1 VDAATSA
8 ITDKYTAH
16 VSGKLIA
23 MNVARPYSSIATTLE
38 GDVLV
43 VLARVS
49 EPLTGRQVA
58 GLVAPHGSQPA
69 VNSALDR
76 LTRQG
81 LVLRQRAGRAN
92 LHTINRQHLGY
103 AAVEALESI
112 RARLIS
118 QLRTSFSDWPNRK
131 AKRAPLHGSLFG
143 STARADGDDGSD
155 IDLFLVRPDAVAA
168 DDADWTERIASIC
181 RSLESWTGNQVNLV
195 ELPLSSLSS
204 SRSSNRA
211 VLEEIERDQILL
223 CGAPLADLLKRSQ

>member
-1 VDAATSA
+1 MDDATSA

-16 VSGKLIA
+16 VSGKLIS

-49 EPLTGRQVA
+49 EPLTGREVA

-143 STARADGDDGSD
+143 STARADGDDGSEHAD
-155 IDLFLVRPDAVAA
+155 VGQPDTQRSGYDASPSGGQYPDQRPAA
-168 DDADWTERIASIC
+168 RRRNAE
-181 RSLESWTGNQVNLV
+181 
-195 ELPLSSLSS
+195 
-204 SRSSNRA
+204 
-211 VLEEIERDQILL
+211 
-223 CGAPLADLLKRSQ
+223 PLA